1 MEKSNMNVKSIR
13 PIRFERLEA
22 GSKFDIFA
30 EPSRGVR
37 KSNDATVWVKD
48 CEAYSTDITNP
59 ERCAILM
66 PEDLVRPLSRPR
78 RSK

>member
-1 MEKSNMNVKSIR
+1 MNNKNIR
-13 PIRFERLEA
+13 PIRFSRLEP

-30 EPSRGVR
+30 EPSRDIR
-37 KSNDATVWVKD
+37 KSNDPTVWLKN

-59 ERCAILM
+59 DRVAILY
-66 PEDLVRPLSRPR
+66 PEDLVRPLSRPP